1 MNLKRRKHK
10 KRFSFAGMLGSF
22 AAAVI
27 LVGAALANAL
37 RHPTRIF
44 GWIMATK
51 ARRAAAVAIIIICV
65 AAPLYYF
72 YFARSTEAAWWN
84 DMWRYRKKL
93 TIDHDYVA
101 GELQNFPVLVSLT
114 DTDLASAA
122 QSDGDDIA
130 FTDGDGNKFAH
141 EIESYTSS
149 TGVLV
154 AWVKIPNLTPS
165 HDMDIYMYYG
175 NPTCQT
181 QQAPTDVWDDNFK
194 MVQHLADTGT
204 GDRLDST
211 ENNNDG
217 VTGSYEGD
225 ESVDARVGKG
235 NDLDGTDTFT
245 IAHQSYFNQKG
256 LTFSAWARFDQLGYR
271 YIARKG
277 ASAPWGLTC
286 RVQGDS
292 IGFSVRRIDSTEF
305 QAVGS
310 VVTATWYHITGVFG
324 EDNLVTLYVNGSQVD
339 QKTFS
344 GELLTDANG
353 ITVGGSAGFNMDGII
368 DEIRF
373 SNTARSVQWIQTE
386 YNNQNSPS
394 TFLSINSVQQERP
407 GLPAGYWPFSEGY
420 GATTHDES
428 GSGNN
433 ATITGATWAQESECV
448 SGKCLRFDGSG
459 DEVDAGDVSY

>member
-1 MNLKRRKHK
+1 MNKKRK
-10 KRFSFAGMLGSF
+10 KRFSFAGMLGSV
-22 AAAVI
+22 AAAAI
-27 LVGAALANAL
+27 LAAAFLVNSL
-37 RHPTRIF
+37 RHPTKLF
-44 GWIMATK
+44 HWITATK
-51 ARRAAAVAIIIICV
+51 VRRGVAVALLVVCV

-72 YFARSTEAAWWN
+72 YFAKSTEAAWWN

-114 DTDLASAA
+114 DTDLAAAA
-122 QSDGDDIA
+122 QSDGDDIV

-141 EIESYTSS
+141 EIESYTSA

-175 NPTCQT
+175 NSIAQT

-194 MVQHLADTGT
+194 MVHHMADSGT

-225 ESVDARVGKG
+225 ESVDAKIGKG
-235 NDLDGTDTFT
+235 NDLDGGDTFSV
-245 IAHQSYFNQKG
+245 AYQSYFNQPG
-256 LTFSAWARFDQLGYR
+256 MTFSAWTRFDQLGYR

-277 ASAPWGLTC
+277 ASAPWGVTC

-305 QAVGS
+305 QSVGT
-310 VVTATWYHITGVFG
+310 VTTGTWYHVTGVFG
-324 EDNLVTLYVNGSQVD
+324 QDNLVTLYVNGTQVD
-339 QKTFS
+339 QKVFS
-344 GELLTDANG
+344 GELLTDSNALV
-353 ITVGGSAGFNMDGII
+353 IGGSAGFNMDGII
-368 DEIRF
+368 DEIRY
-373 SNTARSVQWIQTE
+373 SSTARSVQWITTE

-394 TFLSINSVQQERP
+394 TFLSVGSQQQERP
-407 GLPAGYWPFSEGY
+407 GIPVGYWPFNEGY
-420 GATTHDES
+420 GTTTHDES
-428 GSGNN
+428 SSGNDG
-433 ATITGATWAQESECV
+433 TITGATWAQESECV
-448 SGKCLRFDGSG
+448 SGKCLKFDGSG
-459 DEVDAGDVSY
+459 DEVDAGDVEY